1 MKPAKTTA
9 QGRLHE
15 LDEDKRTALL
25 VGTYAAGDKQQ
36 SSDQLDELESLG
48 ETYGLK
54 TAYKILCPLREIDA
68 GTYLGSG
75 KIQEIQEMAEQH
87 GCDVVIFD
95 DVISPQQQRNIEK
108 LVEKSVI
115 DRTELILA
123 VFAQRAQT
131 KEAKLQIELASC
143 RYQLPR
149 LRRLW
154 THLSRQRSGGA
165 GGGFVKGEGE
175 KQIEIDKRI
184 LKDQITKL
192 KKELEEVKKHRQTQ
206 RRLRERSAI
215 PTFAIIGYTN
225 VGKSTL
231 LKALTDADVLVEDKL
246 FATLDTTTRKFALP
260 NHQQILLIDTVGFI
274 RKIPHAL
281 IAAFRSTLEEALSA
295 DILLHLIDVSSS
307 NVEVQIEATMDV
319 LKELEVK
326 NRPMITVLNKVDLC
340 ENRLMVDRVR
350 FKYPKT
356 VEISALNRTGLD
368 RLLELMIQEI
378 SNLRKTV
385 HLRVPQSEYSLLSSV
400 IRESKIISCD
410 YEENDIMLEIEIPRQ
425 FERKVAP
432 FVVPEPEKNQ
442 DILF

>member
-1 MKPAKTTA
+1 MKQAGTTA

-15 LDEDKRTALL
+15 LDDDKRTALL
-25 VGTYAAGDKQQ
+25 VGTYATGDKQQ
-36 SSDQLDELESLG
+36 SSDQIDELESLG
-48 ETYGLK
+48 STYGLK
-54 TAYKILCPLREIDA
+54 TAYKMLCPIREIDA

-75 KIQEIQEMAEQH
+75 KIQEIKEMAALH

-123 VFAQRAQT
+123 VFGQRAQT

-154 THLSRQRSGGA
+154 THLSRQRSGGS

-192 KKELEEVKKHRQTQ
+192 KKELDEVKKHRQTQ

-246 FATLDTTTRKFALP
+246 FATLDTTTRKFTLP

-356 VEISALNRTGLD
+356 VEISALNRTGFD

-400 IRESKIISCD
+400 IRESKIISCE
-410 YEENDIMLEIEIPRQ
+410 YEENDILLEIEIPRQ
-425 FERKVAP
+425 FERKIAP
-432 FVVPEPEKNQ
+432 FVVKHEDKV
-442 DILF
+442 DA